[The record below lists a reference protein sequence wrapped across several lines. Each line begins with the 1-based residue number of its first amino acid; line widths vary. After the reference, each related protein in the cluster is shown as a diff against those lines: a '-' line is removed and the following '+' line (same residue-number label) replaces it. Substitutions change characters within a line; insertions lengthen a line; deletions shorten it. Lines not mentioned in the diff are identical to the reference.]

1 MGGRPSPRP
10 GPDRTRALARETK
23 LTHAGGVRRAPL
35 LTLAGIFVLADVVFD
50 RLVADRAGT
59 FHHPRPMLIML
70 PALVLIALLW
80 RVRDQ
85 LGQMGRAGIA
95 LCATGGAANIAC
107 TVTNR
112 EGVSDYIRFQVSH
125 YLIVVN
131 AADVLI
137 AIGLAMVVVST
148 LAAYTHRLRRAAA

>member
-1 MGGRPSPRP
+1 M
-10 GPDRTRALARETK
+10 
-23 LTHAGGVRRAPL
+23 RRAPL
-35 LTLAGIFVLADVVFD
+35 LTLACIFVLADVVFD

-59 FHHPRPMLIML
+59 LHHPRPMLVML

-80 RVRDQ
+80 RVRGQ
-85 LGQMGRAGIA
+85 LGQLGRAGIA

-107 TVTNR
+107 TVTDR

-137 AIGLAMVVVST
+137 ASGLAMVIAST